1 MEDTAEAT
9 DTLGLM
15 DMDTVEDMVI
25 AQEMDSRTRSWELQ
39 LRDNMVS
46 LLNNN
51 NNNNNSRVTTN
62 ELI

>member
-9 DTLGLM
+9 DTLGPM

-25 AQEMDSRTRSWELQ
+25 VQEMDSKRRSWELQ
-39 LRDNMVS
+39 LRGNMVS

-51 NNNNNSRVTTN
+51 NNHNRVTTN

>member
-9 DTLGLM
+9 DTLGPM

-39 LRDNMVS
+39 LRGNMVS

-51 NNNNNSRVTTN
+51 NNHNSRVTTN

>member
-9 DTLGLM
+9 DTLGPM

-25 AQEMDSRTRSWELQ
+25 VQEMDSRTRSWELQ
-39 LRDNMVS
+39 LRDNMAS

-51 NNNNNSRVTTN
+51 NNHNSRVTTN

>member
-9 DTLGLM
+9 DTLGPM

-39 LRDNMVS
+39 LRGNMVS

-51 NNNNNSRVTTN
+51 NNHNRVTTN